1 MFVCSIELLSTLRQD
16 DGEPTYFVVAKFNF
30 DPGLQPEDELWV
42 NWEVWDKP
50 YNLKTKVL
58 NRKKE
63 VFAPD
68 SKLKGKYGEEAAK
81 NGLFM
86 LRIFVEAEDRDAVVE
101 LCEAIERNNR
111 MGQQ

>member
-1 MFVCSIELLSTLRQD
+1 M
-16 DGEPTYFVVAKFNF
+16 
-30 DPGLQPEDELWV
+30 
-42 NWEVWDKP
+42 
-50 YNLKTKVL
+50 
-58 NRKKE
+58 
-63 VFAPD
+63 FAPD

>member
-1 MFVCSIELLSTLRQD
+1 MFVCSIELLSTLRQE

-42 NWEVWDKP
+42 NWEVWGKA

-68 SKLKGKYGEEAAK
+68 SKLQREYGDEAAK

-86 LRIFVEAEDRDAVVE
+86 LRIFVEAEDRDAVLE
-101 LCEAIERNNR
+101 LCEAIERNTR
-111 MGQQ
+111 MRQQ